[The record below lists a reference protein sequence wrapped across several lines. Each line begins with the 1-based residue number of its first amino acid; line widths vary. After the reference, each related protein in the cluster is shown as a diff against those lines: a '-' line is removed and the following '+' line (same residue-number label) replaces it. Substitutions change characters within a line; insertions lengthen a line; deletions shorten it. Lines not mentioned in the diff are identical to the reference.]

1 MTRFKSTIGRAT
13 LILLLG
19 ATASACSQNNRV
31 LRAIDRADQALT
43 MKAKASYSMHLRAQ
57 APAGTWRAT
66 VAYRKGSSKFAR
78 GGRHHVR
85 KFVRTTTPMS
95 HEWVSVAIP
104 AAGKKETKALAVS
117 RAKRIS
123 RALAHYGVKNTR
135 ITFNSDVAGAA
146 VLTFHRARAMA
157 VSCPEWRDVVKGR
170 RIKFNDWKF
179 GCATA
184 GALGASAY
192 SRDLSHPGHLAKSTG
207 DEAAAVAKADRDGD
221 LDPGQDS
228 SGSEATTGGE

>member
-1 MTRFKSTIGRAT
+1 
-13 LILLLG
+13 
-19 ATASACSQNNRV
+19 
-31 LRAIDRADQALT
+31 

-66 VAYRKGSSKFAR
+66 VAYRKDSSKFAK
-78 GGRHHVR
+78 GGRHHVG
-85 KFVRTTTPMS
+85 KFVRTTTPMR
-95 HEWVSVAIP
+95 HEWISVAIP
-104 AAGKKETKALAVS
+104 GGASKEAKSLAVS

-135 ITFNSDVAGAA
+135 ITFNGDVAGAA

-157 VSCPEWRDVVKGR
+157 VRCPEWRDVVRGR

-179 GCATA
+179 GCVTA

-192 SRDLSHPGHLAKSTG
+192 SRDLSRPGHLAKSTG
-207 DEAAAVAKADRDGD
+207 EEAAAVAKADRAGD
-221 LDPGQDS
+221 LDPGQDAT
-228 SGSEATTGGE
+228 GSEATTGGE